1 MMSKADKLFKA
12 LDMKPND
19 VQRIVNGKITE
30 HTIEFK
36 RQTVFDYGSITTS
49 VIFDILGKT
58 IRYSNEHYTQS
69 VEIMVAIHE
78 KMKELG
84 WV

>member
-1 MMSKADKLFKA
+1 MSKADKLFKE
-12 LDMKPND
+12 LDMKPNE
-19 VQRIVNGKITE
+19 VQRIVNGKIVE

-36 RQTVFDYGSITTS
+36 RQTVFEYGSTTTS
-49 VIFDILGKT
+49 VVFDILGKT

-69 VEIMVAIHE
+69 VGIIVAAYE

-84 WV
+84 WVQ